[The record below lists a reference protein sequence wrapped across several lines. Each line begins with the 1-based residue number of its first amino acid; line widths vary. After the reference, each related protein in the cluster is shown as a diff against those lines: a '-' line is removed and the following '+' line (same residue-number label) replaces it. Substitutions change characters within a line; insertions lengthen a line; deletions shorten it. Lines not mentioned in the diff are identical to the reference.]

1 MLHYHHPVAANSLG
15 GQSSQPTRYLL
26 YTITCT
32 TLFSYH
38 CVVVVVVVVVA
49 VWDVLQGDGSLLGG
63 LYSSTATLTTI
74 QLPKELNM
82 VCSILAVYL
91 YYQKL

>member
-1 MLHYHHPVAANSLG
+1 M
-15 GQSSQPTRYLL
+15 
-26 YTITCT
+26 
-32 TLFSYH
+32 
-38 CVVVVVVVVVA
+38 VVVVA